1 MTTRAHS
8 RYAGFWLRVP
18 AAILDL
24 IILAIPLSVFV
35 SFLSVAKGI
44 PVAFLK
50 LRPDESPNAVI
61 STFGKPAVLL
71 ILCFFLVSGWL
82 YFALLESSSWQGTIG
97 KRALGLYV
105 SDAQGNRPTF
115 GRASARFFG
124 GRFLAHAPY
133 FGVLYFAMDCICAGL
148 TARKQAVHDILAG
161 CLVLRKTAEGIA
173 QRFDANRNAPQ

>member
-1 MTTRAHS
+1 VTTRADS

-24 IILAIPLSVFV
+24 IVLAIPLSVFV
-35 SFLSVAKGI
+35 SFLAVAKGI
-44 PVAFLK
+44 ALAFLK
-50 LRPDESPNAVI
+50 LRPDEPPSAVI

-71 ILCFFLVSGWL
+71 VLCFFVVSGWL

-97 KRALGLYV
+97 KRVLGLYV
-105 SDAQGNRPTF
+105 TDAEGNRLTF

-148 TARKQAVHDILAG
+148 TARKQAGHDMLAG
-161 CLVLRKTAEGIA
+161 CLVLRKTAEGIP
-173 QRFDANRNAPQ
+173 QQCDANRNAP